1 MDADGGRLGIMAGV
15 GGKPFAPAIFGFEGE
30 SMTLKIVVLTGGR
43 GAGKTTTAAT
53 IGGKDGEKNTVIFD
67 FEDST
72 SSVADW
78 FAGTVINAH
87 ERFASAGI
95 DPRNIIASVVSGR
108 EMPYAKNKNHL
119 ADVWWWFLGKLS
131 KLPTGTKIVV
141 VDTWEPLETALNAA
155 IEARPEAFGWS
166 RSTVYGR
173 KATEGFRPAVASLRS
188 MLEAIGVEILVLNT
202 HVKQAWVNDKVV
214 PNKVKPAGNENFI
227 SIYSSMWFWMVK
239 DANGTPAALV
249 LKGRKERREYDDEGF
264 AHVFSILPRR
274 IPAPFSW
281 AKVAKYAERPADL
294 SNPEPGEMPTDE
306 EMAMMSQMLT
316 SAQMALMVSSAQKEA
331 AMVSVNTENLSEE
344 TVQKILQ
351 FHADGVNEMLIAVRI
366 GEPIA
371 VVRATIAG
379 NVEKEVDGE

>member
-1 MDADGGRLGIMAGV
+1 MA
-15 GGKPFAPAIFGFEGE
+15 
-30 SMTLKIVVLTGGR
+30 LKIVVLTGGR

-53 IGGKDGEKNTVIFD
+53 IGGKDDEKNTVIFD

-72 SSVADW
+72 SSVSDW
-78 FAGTVINAH
+78 FAGTIINAH
-87 ERFASAGI
+87 ERFANAGV
-95 DPRNIIASVVSGR
+95 DPRKIIASVVTGKA
-108 EMPYAKNKNHL
+108 MPYATNKNHL
-119 ADVWWWFLGKLS
+119 ADVWWWFLDKLS
-131 KLPTGTKIVV
+131 KLPPTTKVVV

-166 RSTVYGR
+166 KSTVYGR

-227 SIYSSMWFWMVK
+227 SIYSSLWFWMVK
-239 DANGTPAALV
+239 DSTGTPAALV
-249 LKGRKERREYDDEGF
+249 LKGRKERREYDDNGF

-281 AKVAKYAERPADL
+281 AKFASYTNRPADL
-294 SNPEPGEMPTDE
+294 DNPEPGEMPTDE

-316 SAQMALMVSSAQKEA
+316 SAQMQLMVSSVQKDVA
-331 AMVSVNTENLSEE
+331 RLTTDVSVGNLSEE
-344 TVQKILQ
+344 TVAKIIQL
-351 FHADGVNEMLIAVRI
+351 HDEGMNEVLISVKTS
-366 GEPIA
+366 EPLA

-379 NVEKEVDGE
+379 NAEREADGE